1 MRSRIV
7 VWGTNSKDEKVLLAI
22 ALNADDN
29 KIDIWSIPEKEITE
43 EFYNLMMSEWREGKD
58 LEIPNTAEHRV
69 NELTMADGILPDDI
83 RVERSDIIQRAQMEW
98 HFVVLSS
105 KLYRNF
111 KTELEDFSDRVK
123 RMELFDQG
131 VWDELKGLGEG
142 VQKHIYDKNLFRDH
156 SDSL

>member
-1 MRSRIV
+1 VAR
-7 VWGTNSKDEKVLLAI
+7 
-22 ALNADDN
+22 
-29 KIDIWSIPEKEITE
+29 
-43 EFYNLMMSEWREGKD
+43 GKD

-105 KLYRNF
+105 NY
-111 KTELEDFSDRVK
+111 TETLRLNLKIFQIAANGT
-123 RMELFDQG
+123 LDQG
-131 VWDELKGLGEG
+131 VWDELKGLWEG

-156 SDSL
+156 SDSLKSKQIVYLKNSNY

>member
-83 RVERSDIIQRAQMEW
+83 
-98 HFVVLSS
+98 
-105 KLYRNF
+105 
-111 KTELEDFSDRVK
+111 
-123 RMELFDQG
+123 
-131 VWDELKGLGEG
+131 
-142 VQKHIYDKNLFRDH
+142 
-156 SDSL
+156 